1 MLYNANAKL
10 EKVTEPNGEIEI
22 FESGEK
28 SNILTAE
35 ERELFINLEKEG
47 QQKFVV
53 FYSKKYQKKLI
64 LMYSKEPEIDDE
76 DLKGSA
82 GLEVEIIYDETGEI
96 KSFNSRGV
104 FIFNEEDD
112 DYTFSLNPKVLDI
125 FGEKIFSEE
134 TMKKLKSGEM
144 KLPPIASFTRLEML
158 IQERKTEKINQR
170 IYYFLNMEGVSINQ
184 ETSSFVQDIYPDDP
198 LGTKIIDPI
207 SKNEDYIIQQVF
219 SMNN

>member
-1 MLYNANAKL
+1 
-10 EKVTEPNGEIEI
+10 
-22 FESGEK
+22 
-28 SNILTAE
+28 
-35 ERELFINLEKEG
+35 
-47 QQKFVV
+47 
-53 FYSKKYQKKLI
+53 
-64 LMYSKEPEIDDE
+64 MYSKEPEIDDE

-104 FIFNEEDD
+104 FIFNEEDN

-158 IQERKTEKINQR
+158 IQERKKEKINQR